1 MPFEELNAAQI
12 RIEIAGISLPI
23 WRRLIPARQAPV
35 SRKRSSF
42 PITVSMEEQ
51 LAMHCEQ
58 ALQVFGARLCNRLVE
73 AGARVSVRGWRQLGF
88 EGPGHQLVD
97 A

>member
-35 SRKRSSF
+35 S
-42 PITVSMEEQ
+42 
-51 LAMHCEQ
+51 Q
-58 ALQVFGARLCNRLVE
+58 AEGRDHREDEDEAAARRRNGRFM
-73 AGARVSVRGWRQLGF
+73 G
-88 EGPGHQLVD
+88 
-97 A
+97 